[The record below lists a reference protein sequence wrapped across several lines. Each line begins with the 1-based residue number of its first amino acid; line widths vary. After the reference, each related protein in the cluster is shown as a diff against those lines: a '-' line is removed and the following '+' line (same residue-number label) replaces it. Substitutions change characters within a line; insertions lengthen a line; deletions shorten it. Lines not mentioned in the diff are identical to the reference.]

1 MATDKKITIEALAIM
16 MQKGI
21 NEIHEKMD
29 QGFAGVHAQ
38 IAEVNKKL
46 AAVVNKLEL
55 KADKADIDRVLT
67 RISMIGGK
75 VDDYRADQETTQRQ
89 VDRHA

>member
-1 MATDKKITIEALAIM
+1 MAQNKITIGALAVM
-16 MQKGI
+16 MQGGI

-29 QGFAGVHAQ
+29 EGFADVHAQ